1 MDRRLYET
9 CIKGSVEALDELVR
23 EDELIIDQ
31 VTGHFLQTPLHLA
44 AQFGHVKL
52 VAAILRLRPT
62 MVGAENW
69 KMATPIHEACQHG
82 NAEILSLLLDKGRW
96 AASKVNSENE
106 TPLLL
111 ACRWGRLDVVRVLLN
126 ESVLLVSE
134 FEGSS
139 TCLHLAASGGYTEIV
154 REILKARPHFA
165 SRLDESG
172 MSPLHLS
179 SRKGHVGATSELV
192 RFDSDLSLVTDK
204 EGWTALHMAAT
215 KGSVAILSEIL
226 SASRESMA
234 MLTSA
239 GDSVLHLGVK
249 NNRVDMVK
257 YVVENMDV
265 SEILNMPDRGGN
277 TILHLAV
284 AAKLPQMVKY
294 IVSKTRIDI
303 NMVNLDGLTALDM
316 VGDGGTD
323 DKADQMRTALENAGA
338 KHSREL
344 PQASTPNMQRTEM
357 AGEKIPSPCHSPP
370 PELQNI
376 ATPKE
381 LGISSPRGRSA
392 SPVPSWS
399 QHQQRPRLR
408 ESHLKNH
415 SEGLRNSRNTITV
428 VAVLI
433 ATVTFAAVISPP
445 GGVYDQGELAGK
457 AIMATTKG
465 FKIFMVCNDL
475 ALFSSLSTV
484 IILISIVPFQ
494 RRVLT
499 KLLSVTQR
507 VTWASVTFMVMAYMA
522 ATCVILP
529 RGHSSKGMLVAVY
542 SIGWGT
548 MGPVFVGLFV
558 LLVRHRIRKEEFKKG
573 KMWKSRRSRPS
584 SQRISDV
591 EEARRP
597 SSQRISDVEEARRPS
612 SQRISDVEARRPSS
626 HRRCTCGIEAHANSS
641 DKLLARQPK
650 MARDRRRIY
659 DVHAHTNSSGAESFN
674 SDVYSSECDGYS
686 VH

>member
-9 CIKGSVEALDELVR
+9 CIKGNVDALDELVR
-23 EDELIIDQ
+23 EDELILDQ
-31 VTGHFLQTPLHLA
+31 VTTQSLQTPLHLA
-44 AQFGHVKL
+44 TLFGHLNL
-52 VAAILRLRPT
+52 VAAILMLRPT

-69 KMATPIHEACQHG
+69 KMETPIHEACRLG
-82 NAEILSLLLDKGRW
+82 NAGILRLLLDKDRW
-96 AASKVNSENE
+96 AACKLNSENE

-111 ACRWGRLDVVRVLLN
+111 ACRRGHLDVVRMLLGEPVLQI
-126 ESVLLVSE
+126 SE

-154 REILKARPHFA
+154 RDILKVRPYFA
-165 SRLDESG
+165 SRLDERG
-172 MSPLHLS
+172 RSPLHLS
-179 SRKGHVGATSELV
+179 SRKGHIGATSELV
-192 RFDSDLSLVTDK
+192 KFDSDLSLVADK
-204 EGWTALHMAAT
+204 EGWTPLHMAAT
-215 KGSVAILSEIL
+215 KGSVHILSEIL
-226 SASRESMA
+226 SVSRESMA
-234 MLTSA
+234 MLTIA

-249 NNRVDMVK
+249 NNRLDVVK

-265 SEILNMPDRGGN
+265 SEILNLRDRGGN

-316 VGDGGTD
+316 VGDED
-323 DKADQMRTALENAGA
+323 RVDKARQMRTALENAGA
-338 KHSREL
+338 KHSRETQ
-344 PQASTPNMQRTEM
+344 QAFTPNVQRTEM
-357 AGEKIPSPCHSPP
+357 ARERIPSPCHSPP
-370 PELQNI
+370 LDLQNI

-381 LGISSPRGRSA
+381 RGISSPGGRSA

-399 QHQQRPRLR
+399 QHQQRPRSR
-408 ESHLKNH
+408 KSHLKNH

-433 ATVTFAAVISPP
+433 ATVSFAAVISPP
-445 GGVYDQGELAGK
+445 GGVYDQGDFAGK
-457 AIMATTKG
+457 AIMGNTKG

-529 RGHSSKGMLVAVY
+529 RGHSSKGMLVALY

-548 MGPVFVGLFV
+548 IGPVFVGLFV
-558 LLVRHRIRKEEFKKG
+558 LLVRHWIRKEELKKG
-573 KMWKSRRSRPS
+573 KRKKRHSSRKASHCR
-584 SQRISDV
+584 RISD
-591 EEARRP
+591 E
-597 SSQRISDVEEARRPS
+597 
-612 SQRISDVEARRPSS
+612 
-626 HRRCTCGIEAHANSS
+626 EAHANSS
-641 DKLLARQPK
+641 D
-650 MARDRRRIY
+650 
-659 DVHAHTNSSGAESFN
+659 ESFN
-674 SDVYSSECDGYS
+674 SDVLSSEVEGYS